1 MNHPKIPFTRQAYE
15 KMAKDLQ
22 ELEIKRK
29 EILIRLQA
37 AREMGDLSENGAYHG
52 ARFELSTTDRE
63 LRRLAYLLKNG
74 EVGKT
79 QNCNTVGFGCKVV
92 LANGS
97 QKLEFTMVS
106 KFESDPIKK
115 KLSIQS
121 PLGEAI
127 VGKTKGEKVV
137 VNAPGGK
144 TVYTIIDINY

>member
-1 MNHPKIPFTRQAYE
+1 MNPTKIPFTREAYE

-22 ELEIKRK
+22 ELELKRK
-29 EILIRLQA
+29 EILVRLQA

-79 QNCNTVGFGCKVV
+79 QNQNTVGFGCKVV
-92 LANGS
+92 LDNGS

-127 VGKTKGEKVV
+127 VGKAKGEKVIV
-137 VNAPGGK
+137 EAPGGK
-144 TVYTIIDINY
+144 TSYTILDVDY